1 MREKHNS
8 SYLSKIN
15 ESNAKT
21 TSNIVLLEL
30 FPHLDYDDKLLSC
43 ADERVYYTRTYN
55 AVCWSSRSKQM
66 VSKNCMVLQGTV
78 SSENY
83 CCPSLLLL
91 SFFCIVYMAFYS
103 ARNMKSFQ
111 VFIALMTY
119 TCITR

>member
-43 ADERVYYTRTYN
+43 ADERVRI
-55 AVCWSSRSKQM
+55 R
-66 VSKNCMVLQGTV
+66 
-78 SSENY
+78 
-83 CCPSLLLL
+83 
-91 SFFCIVYMAFYS
+91 
-103 ARNMKSFQ
+103 
-111 VFIALMTY
+111 LMQFAGVQEVTNGK
-119 TCITR
+119 